1 MKAKIKI
8 ENVTVTDIEAEMF
21 DVGVRVEITDEDG
34 VKRDYF
40 GFIDEDGKKLDLT
53 LYSIELYD
61 SFELTRSTE
70 ERIRQAIEKELQEA
84 FAWVKEYI
92 STRLHIIHKLE
103 EVDKIHL
110 KKFFVEKEIDVK
122 VEYTDI
128 V

>member
-53 LYSIELYD
+53 LYSVELYD
-61 SFELTRSTE
+61 SFELTRGTE
-70 ERIRQAIEKELQEA
+70 ERIRQAIEKELEDA
-84 FAWVKEYI
+84 FAWVKDYI
-92 STRLHIIHKLE
+92 GTRLYIIHKLE

-110 KKFFVEKEIDVK
+110 KKFFVEKEIEVK